1 MASEYVRL
9 HIMKHALEH
18 YIKREGASEK
28 DIRQEKKVLDD
39 VVEELEN
46 FKDFINSWVLRRLL
60 MEKLEAIKCSDQK
73 LEIYLTDGDLEA
85 IANGHEVVIP
95 LYTKN
100 RPVKQVSIR
109 PALRQDLLNPLVNF
123 DNKLMSQTDLIAK
136 DFGRQ
141 IVADTFKL

>member
-1 MASEYVRL
+1 
-9 HIMKHALEH
+9 
-18 YIKREGASEK
+18 
-28 DIRQEKKVLDD
+28 
-39 VVEELEN
+39 
-46 FKDFINSWVLRRLL
+46 
-60 MEKLEAIKCSDQK
+60 MEKLEAIKGSDQK

-123 DNKLMSQTDLIAK
+123 DKKLMSQTDVITK